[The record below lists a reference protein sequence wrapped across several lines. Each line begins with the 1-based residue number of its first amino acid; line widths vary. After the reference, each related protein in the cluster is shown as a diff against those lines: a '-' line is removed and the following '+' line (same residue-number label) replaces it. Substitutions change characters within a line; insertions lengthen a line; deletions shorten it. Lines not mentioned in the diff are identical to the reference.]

1 MNLVFSTNTSNIKI
15 RDIISNNNTD
25 AVYNMNIVD
34 NSVPISMLASKVL
47 INVPV
52 STYTNNRFMHQ
63 PNNYTSAAN
72 MFSNSN
78 NLFYN
83 NNNTFF
89 TTNCKNCGK

>member
-1 MNLVFSTNTSNIKI
+1 MKLVFSTNTSNTKN
-15 RDIISNNNTD
+15 RDVLSNNNTD

-34 NSVPISMLASKVL
+34 NSVPMSMLASKVL
-47 INVPV
+47 SHVPV

-72 MFSNSN
+72 MFSNSK
-78 NLFYN
+78 NLFY